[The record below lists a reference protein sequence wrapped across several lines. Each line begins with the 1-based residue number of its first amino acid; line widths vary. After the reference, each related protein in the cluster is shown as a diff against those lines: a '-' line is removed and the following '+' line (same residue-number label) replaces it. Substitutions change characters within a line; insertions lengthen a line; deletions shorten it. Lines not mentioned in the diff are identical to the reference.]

1 MTEIKTAYLIRH
13 VHTDIGNADSQNVL
27 LQSHSRIT
35 EETSYRSKPNR
46 VSQSRTN
53 HLINRF

>member
-1 MTEIKTAYLIRH
+1 MPEIKTVYLISH
-13 VHTDIGNADSQNVL
+13 VHTDIGYADSQNVL
-27 LQSHSRIT
+27 LQSHSCIIK
-35 EETSYRSKPNR
+35 ETSYRSKPNC